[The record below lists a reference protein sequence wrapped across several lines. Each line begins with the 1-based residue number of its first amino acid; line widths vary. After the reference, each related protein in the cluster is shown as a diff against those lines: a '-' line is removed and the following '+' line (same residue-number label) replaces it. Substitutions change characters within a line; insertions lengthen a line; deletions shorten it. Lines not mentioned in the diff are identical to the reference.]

1 MARTIKPNRQFFGVS
16 VDTPAG
22 NTQVTSEM
30 LQGLSS
36 VEQRVAALT
45 NTAFD
50 VVDVQM
56 KEQGKQ
62 DAIDNPIDLQ
72 EWLQS
77 SPKERKILSKAIPL
91 QLKVWLQEIC
101 KYRCCHRKWR
111 SCMIRQFQN
120 YTTRR

>member
-22 NTQVTSEM
+22 NTQATSEM

-77 SPKERKILSKAIPL
+77 SPKERKNIIKN
-91 QLKVWLQEIC
+91 
-101 KYRCCHRKWR
+101 R
-111 SCMIRQFQN
+111 SFE
-120 YTTRR
+120 YVATRR